1 MSRAEQRRAMRVKN
15 PTYTLTQAQIN
26 QIKADTMEEAS
37 ARAFFLMLSIPVMVL
52 HDKFGQLMR
61 KDGRTERFI
70 ELCLDLYDS
79 FEKGYV
85 TLDDLKT
92 TLRTETGF
100 TMEKERK

>member
-1 MSRAEQRRAMRVKN
+1 MGRAEQRRAMKVKN

-26 QIKADTMEEAS
+26 QIKTDAMEEAS
-37 ARAFFLMLSIPVMVL
+37 ERAFLLMLSIPVMVL

-61 KDGRTERFI
+61 RDGRTEKFI

-85 TLDDLKT
+85 TLEDLKA
-92 TLRTETGF
+92 TLREETGF
-100 TMEKERK
+100 SVEKERK